1 MGMFPCFRFSLIL
14 AAAVFAEGCGYV
26 HHVPPGQSI
35 AFSMAKKADLVAKP
49 PEPQPE
55 ISSKVQT
62 AGAAAVP
69 SPALPEQVSETE
81 RVADKFTLGNLCM
94 EQGRYAEAITAYEAA
109 LQINPNFADA
119 WSKLAVAYQN
129 TGQDKK
135 ALEAFRKYK
144 TVSVQ

>member
-1 MGMFPCFRFSLIL
+1 ML
-14 AAAVFAEGCGYV
+14 AAAGFAAAGCGYV
-26 HHVPPGQSI
+26 HHVPPGQSV
-35 AFSMAKKADLVAKP
+35 AFSMAKKADLIATP
-49 PEPQPE
+49 PEPPQQ
-55 ISSKVQT
+55 ISSAPQLT
-62 AGAAAVP
+62 GTAAVP
-69 SPALPEQVSETE
+69 PPALPEQVSEME

-144 TVSVQ
+144 NVSVQ